1 MQEKIRKSV
10 IGAGIFTVPDI
21 SILLN
26 LPKHKVRRYLSL
38 WDERM
43 GQPFFDETFTWSAGK
58 SVKAVSFLTMI
69 ELQTVFRL
77 QELGMKPRDILK
89 ARENIARDMHLA
101 HPFASQNL
109 LCDGRKLWI
118 CIKDDLVST
127 DGSKQTNIVE
137 FVELFAKEK
146 LVFGDDGMAVQFYPS
161 GRQSKIV
168 VNPHHQFGQPVID
181 GTNVMA
187 AAIFSMYQSGEQVE
201 QISRLYDLQIEWV
214 HDAIQFYKQAA

>member
-43 GQPFFDETFTWSAGK
+43 GQPFFDETFTWSVGK
-58 SVKAVSFLTMI
+58 SVKAVNFLTMI

-77 QELGMKPRDILK
+77 QELGMKPRDIIK
-89 ARENIARDMHLA
+89 ARENIARDMHLV

-118 CIKDDLVST
+118 YIKDDLVST
-127 DGSKQTNIVE
+127 ERN
-137 FVELFAKEK
+137 
-146 LVFGDDGMAVQFYPS
+146 
-161 GRQSKIV
+161 
-168 VNPHHQFGQPVID
+168 
-181 GTNVMA
+181 
-187 AAIFSMYQSGEQVE
+187 
-201 QISRLYDLQIEWV
+201 
-214 HDAIQFYKQAA
+214 